1 MALKPDRQEH
11 LTDLSFFMNEV
22 SERGLIVS
30 HSTGG
35 SGAAM
40 DDSSAVV
47 QVVTAT
53 NEDPAGV
60 LLNDVVNLD
69 LTRQHL
75 NYHKDEVQIGSKVL
89 LLRQGTVVTDQISGT
104 PVVGESVHFSPD
116 GLLVTSSQSSASDP
130 VGRFLSTKDADGYA
144 KVDININGAVS

>member
-1 MALKPDRQEH
+1 MALRPDRVEH
-11 LTDLSFFMNEV
+11 YTDLSFFMNETA
-22 SERGLIVS
+22 ERGVIVT
-30 HSTGG
+30 HNTGG

-40 DDSSAVV
+40 DDSAAVV
-47 QVVTAT
+47 RVATAMSQ
-53 NEDPAGV
+53 EPAGL

-75 NYHKDEVQIGSKVL
+75 NYNKDEVQIGSKVL

-104 PVVGESVHFSPD
+104 PVIGEPAHFDPN
-116 GLLVTSSQSSASDP
+116 GLLVTSSEDTTSDP

>member
-1 MALKPDRQEH
+1 MSLKPDRQEH

-53 NEDPAGV
+53 NENPAGV
-60 LLNDVVNLD
+60 LCAVCCCSLQATLQPASNSS
-69 LTRQHL
+69 T
-75 NYHKDEVQIGSKVL
+75 K
-89 LLRQGTVVTDQISGT
+89 
-104 PVVGESVHFSPD
+104 PD
-116 GLLVTSSQSSASDP
+116 GFIKFKKSHQQSFEF
-130 VGRFLSTKDADGYA
+130 RKKIETKKSFGQQ
-144 KVDININGAVS
+144 KPL